1 MTDRNVPTFM
11 QESGSAPDQL
21 YYPTQPLPE
30 NSVMRQV
37 GEDMTFLAKDRAL
50 GDYAA
55 RGPELLSVIKVLG
68 RASKG
73 NPLLI
78 GEAGVGKTYL
88 VWCLAQMIA
97 RQEVPQWLWG
107 KKLIKTSYDDII
119 ASIEKETE
127 WAWQQYMKRL
137 KQLLAEA
144 TGNPVILFIDEI
156 HRTFEYPMS
165 TNVLKPF
172 LAEGRVKVIGATT
185 TAEYHR
191 FIETNKAV
199 ARRFQT
205 VTVPE
210 PGAAALRQILDSEAA
225 RLEGQHKVK
234 PAPGVVDAAVGLSTE
249 YMPYRSQPDKAI
261 DVLEQAFINC
271 GMEKKKLLELPDI
284 RRAVSELTGVPDQTV
299 ADEQAKTRGLEL
311 ALNQR
316 VLGQEDS
323 IHRVCRR
330 LAVTRNKV
338 QVNPERPLGV
348 FLVAGPSGVGKTE
361 LARALAS
368 HYTGSEDNLARVDMS
383 IYVSESSL
391 RTLLGV
397 KGSSEHPEE
406 LPELTRKLREHP
418 FAVLLLDEIEKAA
431 PEVWKLF
438 LQAFDY
444 GRLQDYQ
451 GNYIYFS
458 NVIVVMTCNI
468 GFGKQAKRIAAF
480 GAASEP
486 DWQETRQQA
495 LDEIG
500 QLFPKEFLGRLD
512 DVLIFRPLTCEVMDG
527 FVDQKLRLLQ
537 GKVGRKLAV
546 TDEVKMLLRKS
557 GFDKDYGARPLNR
570 AIDEAVGTALA
581 ELKMTTDWDR
591 VKSVDVYLD
600 ADVPRARVRR

>member
-1 MTDRNVPTFM
+1 MTDQNVPPFLR
-11 QESGSAPDQL
+11 ESGSAPDQV

-30 NSVMRQV
+30 SSVMRQV
-37 GEDMTFLAKDRAL
+37 GEDMTVLVKDRAL
-50 GDYAA
+50 GDFTA

-68 RASKG
+68 RTGKG

-78 GEAGVGKTYL
+78 GEAGVGKTFL

-97 RQEVPQWLWG
+97 RQEVPHWLWG

-119 ASIEKETE
+119 ASIEKDTD
-127 WAWQQYMKRL
+127 WPWQQYMKRL
-137 KQLLAEA
+137 KQFLTEA
-144 TGNPVILFIDEI
+144 TSKPVILFIDEI
-156 HRTFEYPMS
+156 HRTFEYPVS

-210 PGAAALRQILDSEAA
+210 PGAAALRLILDSEAA
-225 RLEGQHKVK
+225 RLEGQHKVE
-234 PAPGVVDAAVGLSTE
+234 PALGVVEAAVRLSTE

-271 GMEKKKLLELPDI
+271 SMEEKNRLELPDI

-361 LARALAS
+361 LAKALAC
-368 HYTGSEDNLARVDMS
+368 HYTGSEENLARVDMS

-391 RTLLGV
+391 RTLLGI

-468 GFGKQAKRIAAF
+468 GFSFESKRIAAF
-480 GAASEP
+480 GASAEP
-486 DWQETRQQA
+486 DWEEKRQEA
-495 LDEIG
+495 LDKIE
-500 QLFPKEFLGRLD
+500 QLFPREFLGRLD
-512 DVLIFRPLTCEVMDG
+512 DVLIFRPLTRKVMDG
-527 FVDQKLRLLQ
+527 FISQKLARLEE
-537 GKVGRKLAV
+537 KVGRKLAV
-546 TDEVKMLLRKS
+546 SEEVKALLRES

-581 ELKMTTDWDR
+581 ELKMATDWDK
-591 VKSVDVYLD
+591 VKTVEVYLD
-600 ADVPRARVRR
+600 AGTPNARVKG